1 VTGHPA
7 HKGDKILAAFMHQN
21 VSYSRHGSQRLPK
34 AYRAMKGW
42 RRLSPGSSRKAFP
55 LPVWSA
61 IACEMKRRDH
71 TQMAL
76 YTMMGVSAYTR
87 PSELLRCRVFSL
99 IKPSPRVT
107 EHWCL
112 LLNPEELPERS
123 KTGEFDDSIPLDSGY
138 LKPWAQPL
146 FKALTTKGGGE
157 PLWSFDYGR
166 YSKVFQEVTEALGLD
181 VTPYQMR
188 HSGPS
193 IDRSKDLRP
202 LIEVQKRGR
211 WKSHK
216 SLARYEKSARLAANF
231 QQLPLPVQQH
241 CLLAESL
248 LEDVMCGRARAPL
261 PPSKQRA

>member
-1 VTGHPA
+1 
-7 HKGDKILAAFMHQN
+7 M
-21 VSYSRHGSQRLPK
+21 
-34 AYRAMKGW
+34 
-42 RRLSPGSSRKAFP
+42 
-55 LPVWSA
+55 
-61 IACEMKRRDH
+61 
-71 TQMAL
+71 
-76 YTMMGVSAYTR
+76 
-87 PSELLRCRVFSL
+87 
-99 IKPSPRVT
+99 
-107 EHWCL
+107 
-112 LLNPEELPERS
+112 
-123 KTGEFDDSIPLDSGY
+123 
-138 LKPWAQPL
+138 
-146 FKALTTKGGGE
+146 
-157 PLWSFDYGR
+157 WSFDYGR